1 MRPEQLPHA
10 GMLIDDVM
18 RRWPRTIRVLM
29 RRRMLCIGCPIGIFH
44 TVADACRAHEIDE
57 DDLDPEVG
65 SHAIKKIGSNRVSRF
80 EPTSPSPNLESKA
93 KRITPSPCASYVS
106 SRPRRTAG

>member
-29 RRRMLCIGCPIGIFH
+29 RRRMLCIGCPIGVFH

-57 DDLDPEVG
+57 DDLLGELTAVIAAGDEITFAGG
-65 SHAIKKIGSNRVSRF
+65 SPPPASARAG
-80 EPTSPSPNLESKA
+80 PSPSPSDA
-93 KRITPSPCASYVS
+93 
-106 SRPRRTAG
+106 RR

>member
-18 RRWPRTIRVLM
+18 RRWPWTIRVLM

-44 TVADACRAHEIDE
+44 TVADAAAAQAMEAADLTAELLAAMKADPSADASSAFEVNAHN
-57 DDLDPEVG
+57 PESCEG
-65 SHAIKKIGSNRVSRF
+65 EQS
-80 EPTSPSPNLESKA
+80 
-93 KRITPSPCASYVS
+93 CA
-106 SRPRRTAG
+106 